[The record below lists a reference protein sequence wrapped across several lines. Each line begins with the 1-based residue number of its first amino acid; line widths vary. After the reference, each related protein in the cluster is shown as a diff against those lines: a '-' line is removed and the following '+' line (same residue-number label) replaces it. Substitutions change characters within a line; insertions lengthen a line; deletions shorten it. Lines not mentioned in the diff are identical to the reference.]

1 MSFRLI
7 HANYDKKTRRAYV
20 ELRQDDVHGD
30 EMIVAAIF
38 SNRRTSII
46 TKKALEY
53 DLATKARYLMKRA
66 AVGLDSPRM
75 IRIREIPFNDP
86 ANGLRWTAWPRCFC
100 SGLFL
105 SACA

>member
-20 ELRQDDVHGD
+20 ELRQDDADGD

-38 SNRRTSII
+38 SYRRTSII
-46 TKKALEY
+46 TKRALEY

-66 AVGLDSPRM
+66 AVGLDSPV
-75 IRIREIPFNDP
+75 
-86 ANGLRWTAWPRCFC
+86 TV
-100 SGLFL
+100 
-105 SACA
+105 